1 MTVILQQNEELSG
14 VEPRPAF
21 PCTFPIQASLFRYVD
36 VNYEQ
41 SSENFKEQKESWMRA
56 ASLAYNVYVYE
67 GNEIEW

>member
-41 SSENFKEQKESWMRA
+41 SSENFKEQKES
-56 ASLAYNVYVYE
+56 
-67 GNEIEW
+67 